1 MADVVLPN
9 PVAGDLFDILKVS
22 LKESTFIKKKRSGV
36 KQIQNSIEISDHLP
50 AHATAVEIDMEVA
63 IMISVLTPLF
73 FCKVVTD
80 NCLEIQIPDASLA
93 NAPILFQ
100 NSETIA

>member
-1 MADVVLPN
+1 MSPIQLLGV
-9 PVAGDLFDILKVS
+9 LFDILQVS
-22 LKESTFIKKKRSGV
+22 QKEFTFFKKITGV